1 MSQHMKLCFILSYKE
16 LILAC
21 AGYHLVLLIVSRA
34 LFDFWK
40 LHGFLNAV
48 SCFRYISIYLDIK

>member
-1 MSQHMKLCFILSYKE
+1 MKLCFILSYKE

-21 AGYHLVLLIVSRA
+21 AGYHLVLLIVSRV